1 MFFYVLFTY
10 VLFIPSVC
18 LAAKPFAL
26 RGQIKFKWRRVVH
39 LSVPNLATD
48 TVTNRH
54 KIQKIYFALFI
65 DNTLMQV
72 IINKHSVVENVGNVQ
87 LK

>member
-26 RGQIKFKWRRVVH
+26 RGQIKFKWRRVSFHFIHVA
-39 LSVPNLATD
+39 NMA
-48 TVTNRH
+48 
-54 KIQKIYFALFI
+54 KKIYFALFI